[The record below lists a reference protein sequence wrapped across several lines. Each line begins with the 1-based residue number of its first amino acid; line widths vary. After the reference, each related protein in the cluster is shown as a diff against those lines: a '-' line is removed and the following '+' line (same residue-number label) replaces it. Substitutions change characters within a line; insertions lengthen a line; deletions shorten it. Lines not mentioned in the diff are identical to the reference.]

1 MTFFRHQKKFLHPTV
16 RIIWE
21 KNQMLLLNKLAE
33 KQQGLI
39 LGGDGR
45 SDNPGHSAK
54 YGSYSMLEL
63 NINKIVDIKLVQV

>member
-1 MTFFRHQKKFLHPTV
+1 
-16 RIIWE
+16 
-21 KNQMLLLNKLAE
+21 MLLLNKLVE

-54 YGSYSMLEL
+54 YGSYSMLKL

>member
-1 MTFFRHQKKFLHPTV
+1 
-16 RIIWE
+16 
-21 KNQMLLLNKLAE
+21 MLLLNKLVE

-45 SDNPGHSAK
+45 SDSPGYSAK